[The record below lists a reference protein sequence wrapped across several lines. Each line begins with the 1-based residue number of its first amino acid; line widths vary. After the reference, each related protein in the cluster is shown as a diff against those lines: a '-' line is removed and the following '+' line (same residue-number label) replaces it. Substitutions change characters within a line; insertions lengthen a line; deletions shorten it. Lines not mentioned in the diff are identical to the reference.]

1 MSKMAPKK
9 NIAAAAKAKAGT
21 AQAKAKSKAKAKAA
35 APSQMLALPAPPIA
49 VPPPAVPAQQQLAL
63 PAPQQQLALP
73 AAPSGPSSSAAA
85 TAAAPGGRPVVH
97 GATRAVQQAYQTWK
111 RTKARQ
117 AALKDKTAAEAADF
131 RSKWILDRAQASNTV
146 NEATSEM
153 YMQAEEKRSG
163 WKTAGQIAVLEGLE
177 NQPQQL
183 ECLLKGLAC
192 QPSRWTHLKA
202 NADFNEY
209 YYIYGDEEK
218 KKKEKSNTLSAHSI
232 LVAQDDEVSL
242 MDELHSDMMPNV
254 SQAEFQQ
261 PKRQKKMGKSAGTPM
276 AIGGCPAK
284 PPLQLQ
290 DLPQGSGAQ
299 LKVEPGLGFAPPAAQ
314 VVGDEVST
322 CRHLCDTEAPQEQ
335 ERNTSK
341 QKTGNPQKHHHNIIT
356 IFI

>member
-1 MSKMAPKK
+1 MAPKK
-9 NIAAAAKAKAGT
+9 NIAVAAKAKAAT

-35 APSQMLALPAPPIA
+35 APSQMLALPAPPVA
-49 VPPPAVPAQQQLAL
+49 MPPPAVPAQQQLAL
-63 PAPQQQLALP
+63 PAPQQLALP

-111 RTKARQ
+111 RTKAGQ

-146 NEATSEM
+146 NESTSEM

-218 KKKEKSNTLSAHSI
+218 KKKEKANTLSAHSI
-232 LVAQDDEVSL
+232 LVAQDDKVNL

-254 SQAEFQQ
+254 SQGEFQQ

-290 DLPQGSGAQ
+290 DFPQGS
-299 LKVEPGLGFAPPAAQ
+299 LKVEPGLEMVPPAEQ
-314 VVGDEVST
+314 VVGDQVST
-322 CRHLCDTEAPQEQ
+322 CRHLCET
-335 ERNTSK
+335 
-341 QKTGNPQKHHHNIIT
+341 QKHPKSKRETQVNKRQETPRNIT
-356 IFI
+356 TTSLP